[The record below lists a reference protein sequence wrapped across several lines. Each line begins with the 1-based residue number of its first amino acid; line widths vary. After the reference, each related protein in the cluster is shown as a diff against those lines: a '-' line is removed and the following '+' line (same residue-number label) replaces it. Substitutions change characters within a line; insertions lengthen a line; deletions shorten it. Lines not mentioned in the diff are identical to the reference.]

1 MINLI
6 QNELTKIFKKK
17 SIYITLFITFIFI
30 IIINAIYVNSN
41 NYYGYDPE
49 QDIEFYEMQLER
61 LKEDDSQTAKEA
73 ISIYQSEIDSAKLIQ
88 KYGNTATW
96 QAMIIYNHIRPLLQ
110 EKNQYL
116 QAENEQSAQ
125 KVQTQI
131 EELVERLDAGDWH
144 YFAKQE
150 LQEIEKSLQ
159 EQKQLKENTVDV
171 DTIASIDDQIFELE
185 LQKQVVNWRLE
196 KDIPYGYSYWNT
208 CLTNYQD
215 AQREIRNYEKSGNQ
229 DNYEEKQSYYRYLEV
244 AEISQYD
251 IENKAESGNSSNAR
265 GLLLDGCTQFELFI
279 IIMIIMVTGTIVS
292 EEFNKGT
299 IKLLLIKPYKRSTIL
314 ASKWITSLIMLFIII
329 VTVLLMQF
337 VVGGII
343 QGFDTFATPAV
354 VYDHTTNQIGEMNI
368 AVYLIMQI
376 LGKLPIYVL
385 LMTLAFAFSTIFANS
400 ALAIT
405 ITLLGYMGAPFVNAL
420 AQAYNLDWIRFF
432 VTPNWDLTQYFF
444 GGLPEFQGTTPIF
457 SIGIIII
464 YMLIMLIPTFIIFKK
479 KNIKNI

>member
-1 MINLI
+1 MI

-30 IIINAIYVNSN
+30 IVINVIYVNSSSH
-41 NYYGYDPE
+41 YGYDPE
-49 QDIEFYEMQLER
+49 QDIKFYESQLAI
-61 LKEDDSQTAKEA
+61 LQEDNSQSAKEA
-73 ISIYQSEIDSAKLIQ
+73 INIYQSEIDSAKLIK

-96 QAMIIYNHIRPLLQ
+96 QANIIYNQIRPMFM
-110 EKNQYL
+110 EKSEYL
-116 QAENEQSAQ
+116 QAENKQAAQ
-125 KVQTQI
+125 KIQTQI
-131 EELVERLDAGDWH
+131 EELVTKLDAGDWR
-144 YFAKQE
+144 YFATQE
-150 LQEIEKSLQ
+150 QQKIESSLQ
-159 EQKQLKENTVDV
+159 EQNQLKENTTDNDLV
-171 DTIASIDDQIFELE
+171 ASIEEQIFDLE
-185 LQKQVVNWRLE
+185 LQKQVINWRLE

-215 AQREIRNYEKSGNQ
+215 AQREIRNYEKSNNQ
-229 DNYEEKQSYYRYLEV
+229 DDYAEKRSYYHYLET
-244 AEISQYD
+244 AAISQYD
-251 IENKAESGNSSNAR
+251 IEHKVESGNASNAK
-265 GLLLDGCTQFELFI
+265 GLLLNGCSQFELFI

-314 ASKWITSLIMLFIII
+314 ASKWITSLIMLLVIII
-329 VTVLLMQF
+329 SVLLMQF

-343 QGFDTFATPAV
+343 QGFDTFATPTV
-354 VYDHTTNQIGEMNI
+354 VYNHTTNQIGEMNI
-368 AVYLIMQI
+368 VAYLVMQI

-420 AQAYNLDWIRFF
+420 AQVYNLDWIKFF

-444 GGLPEFQGTTPIF
+444 GGLPEFQGLTPIF

>member
-1 MINLI
+1 MISLI

-17 SIYITLFITFIFI
+17 SIYITLLITLIFI
-30 IIINAIYVNSN
+30 IVINIIYVNSN
-41 NYYGYDPE
+41 SHYGYDPA
-49 QDIEFYEMQLER
+49 QDVEFYESQIAMLQ
-61 LKEDDSQTAKEA
+61 EDNSQSAQES

-96 QAMIIYNHIRPLLQ
+96 QANIIYNYIRPLFQ
-110 EKNQYL
+110 EKSQYI
-116 QAENEQSAQ
+116 QAENEQEAQ
-125 KVQTQI
+125 KVQKQI
-131 EELVERLDAGDWH
+131 EELVAKLDAGDWH

-150 LQEIEKSLQ
+150 LREIEASLQ
-159 EQKQLKENTVDV
+159 EQKQLKENAVDTN
-171 DTIASIDDQIFELE
+171 TIASIDDQIFDLE

-215 AQREIRNYEKSGNQ
+215 AQREIRDYEKSSNK
-229 DNYEEKQSYYRYLEV
+229 DNYTAKQGYYSSLEK
-244 AEISQYD
+244 AAISQYD
-251 IENKAESGNSSNAR
+251 IENKVESGNSSNAR
-265 GLLLDGCTQFELFI
+265 GLLLHGCSQFELFI

-329 VTVLLMQF
+329 ISVLLMQF
-337 VVGGII
+337 VVGGMV
-343 QGFDTFATPAV
+343 QGFDTFDTPAV
-354 VYDHTTNQIGEMNI
+354 VYDHTTNQIGKMNI
-368 AVYLIMQI
+368 VAYLGMQI

-420 AQAYNLDWIRFF
+420 AQAYNLDWIKFF

-444 GGLPEFQGTTPIF
+444 GGLPEFQGLTPIF

-464 YMLIMLIPTFIIFKK
+464 YMLIMLIPTFVIFQK